1 MAVACPAFV
10 IDAMPGLCRTIDAYC
25 ERTSD
30 ALDAEPL
37 NAITN
42 VGMLVAAWAATR
54 LQRRQPNRDAAGLIT
69 AMIVA
74 IVAGGVGAFLF
85 HTTATVWAVGLDVLP
100 FLVFMLLVL
109 WLTLTRFFAWPPL
122 MAAIGVAAFI
132 AVVFGGG
139 VVVARGML
147 PAGAYYLLPLAVLV
161 VVAVILWF
169 RGSPAGP
176 SYIAAALVFAVA
188 FAARELDDPLCPA
201 IPVGTHFV
209 WHLLAALIAFILIR
223 AAILYAPPRAQ
234 YRQRDGAEI
243 AARLS
248 RQGNPSGKRNDAR
261 LAARNRLF
269 ATFCVER
276 IGRTL

>member
-10 IDAMPGLCRTIDAYC
+10 IDAMPGLCRTVDAYC

-42 VGMLVAAWAATR
+42 VGMLVAAWAAAR

-85 HTTATVWAVGLDVLP
+85 HTTATVWAVVLDMLP

-122 MAAIGVAAFI
+122 MAALGVAAFV
-132 AVVFGGG
+132 AVVLWR
-139 VVVARGML
+139 RGSWYRAACCP
-147 PAGAYYLLPLAVLV
+147 PAPTISCRSPSSSSSPSSCRSV
-161 VVAVILWF
+161 
-169 RGSPAGP
+169 GSPAGP
-176 SYIAAALVFAVA
+176 SYLAAALVFAVA
-188 FAARELDDPLCPA
+188 FASRELDDPLCAA

-209 WHLLAALIAFILIR
+209 WHLLAALLAFILIR
-223 AAILYAPPRAQ
+223 AAILYAPPTAK
-234 YRQRDGAEI
+234 AML
-243 AARLS
+243 AAAK
-248 RQGNPSGKRNDAR
+248 PSGKQSDAR
-261 LAARNRLF
+261 RITGYLRPSAKN
-269 ATFCVER
+269 
-276 IGRTL
+276 IGRTA